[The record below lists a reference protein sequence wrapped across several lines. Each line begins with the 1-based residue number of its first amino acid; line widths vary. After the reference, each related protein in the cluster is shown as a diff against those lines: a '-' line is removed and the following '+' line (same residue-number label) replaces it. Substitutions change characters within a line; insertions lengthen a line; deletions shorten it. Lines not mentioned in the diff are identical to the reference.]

1 MCAALSGAFDG
12 TNVRLPHMDQV
23 LQQILGYLKATWHR
37 RWWAVAVAWLVC
49 IVGWTWVMML
59 PDRYEAS
66 ARVYVDTQTLLGP
79 LLSGLAI
86 QPNVEQQ
93 IRLMTRQLVS
103 RPTLEKV
110 ARMTDLDVQ
119 AKTPA
124 QTEALLTGL
133 ASRIS
138 IADAGRENLYTISY
152 QDANGNLAK
161 KVVQSLLTIFV
172 EGSLGKNRQDISSSS
187 RFIEEQLQQY
197 QQKLNDADNALKE
210 FKQKHIGMMPGQG
223 GDYYAKLAEVSGQL
237 RQAQLDQQEAMRR
250 RDQLKRQLADE
261 DPQLSAAAAV
271 VSTDSEIDGRIQ
283 VLQQQMDQLRLK
295 YTDRHPDVQL
305 TQRLI
310 DKLEAQKKAELAE
323 RKADPSASKIQ
334 NPVYQQLTIAIA
346 EADGTVASLG
356 ARVAEYQ
363 RRYGE
368 LRKASNLIPQ
378 VEQEY
383 TELTRNYATYRE
395 NYDALLKRRE
405 SATMSGEVESKT
417 DTVDFRVIDP
427 PFVPSKPAWPNRPL
441 LLSLVT
447 LGALVAGVAVAFL
460 LSQLRRTVTDRR
472 VLRELTGLPL
482 LGAVARVETDE
493 SRRRKRKGLMAYL
506 AALGS
511 LIAAYG
517 AVMVVQMVISRAG

>member
-1 MCAALSGAFDG
+1 
-12 TNVRLPHMDQV
+12 MDQM
-23 LQQILGYLKATWHR
+23 LQQMLGYAKAAWRR
-37 RWWAVAVAWLVC
+37 RWWGAAVAWLVC
-49 IVGWTWVMML
+49 IVGWTWVMMI

-66 ARVYVDTQTLLGP
+66 ARVYVDTQTLLKP
-79 LLSGLAI
+79 LLAGLTAE
-86 QPNVEQQ
+86 PNVEQQ
-93 IRLMTRQLVS
+93 IKLMTRQLVS

-110 ARMTDLDVQ
+110 ARMTDLDVK
-119 AKTPA
+119 AKTPE
-124 QTEALLTGL
+124 QTEAMLNGL
-133 ASRIS
+133 AGKIS

-152 QDANGNLAK
+152 QDANGELAK

-172 EGSLGKNRQDISSSS
+172 ETSLGKTRQDISSSQ

-197 QQKLNDADNALKE
+197 QQKLTDAENALTE
-210 FKQKHIGMMPGQG
+210 FKRKHIGMMPGQG
-223 GDYYAKLAEVSGQL
+223 GDYYAKLAETSAQL
-237 RQAQLDQQEAMRR
+237 RQAQLDQQEAANRR
-250 RDQLKRQLADE
+250 NQLKRQLADE
-261 DPQLSAAAAV
+261 EPELNAAAAAV
-271 VSTDSEIDGRIQ
+271 STHSEIDGRIQ
-283 VLQQQMDQLRLK
+283 ALEKQMDQMRLQ
-295 YTDRHPDVQL
+295 YTDLHPDIQS
-305 TQRLI
+305 TKRLI
-310 DKLEAQKKAELAE
+310 EKLEAQKKLDLAG
-323 RKADPSASKIQ
+323 RTADPSGARIQ

-346 EADGTVASLG
+346 EADATVSSLG

-368 LRKASNLIPQ
+368 LRNASNMIPQ

-383 TELTRNYATYRE
+383 TQLTRDYDVYRQ

-405 SATMSGEVESKT
+405 SVTMSGEVESKT

-427 PFVPSKPAWPNRPL
+427 PFVPSQPAWPNRPL

-447 LGALVAGVAVAFL
+447 LGGLGAGIAVAFL

-482 LGAVARVETDE
+482 LGAVARVETPE
-493 SRRRKRKGLMAYL
+493 SLRRKRKGLLTYA

-517 AVMVVQMVISRAG
+517 AVMILQLVVSRAG

>member
-1 MCAALSGAFDG
+1 MLQ
-12 TNVRLPHMDQV
+12 QV
-23 LQQILGYLKATWHR
+23 LGYAKATWQR
-37 RWWAVAVAWLVC
+37 RWSGVVVAWLVC
-49 IVGWTWVMML
+49 IIGWTWVMAI

-66 ARVYVDTQTLLGP
+66 ARVYVDTQSLLKP
-79 LLSGLAI
+79 LLSGLAVE
-86 QPNVEQQ
+86 PNVEQQ

-110 ARMTDLDVQ
+110 ARMTDLDVK
-119 AKTPA
+119 AKTPE
-124 QTEALLTGL
+124 QTEAMLEDL
-133 ASRIS
+133 ASKIS

-152 QDANGNLAK
+152 QDANGDQAK

-172 EGSLGKNRQDISSSS
+172 ETSLGKTRQDISSSQ

-197 QQKLNDADNALKE
+197 QKKLADAENALKE

-223 GDYYAKLAEVSGQL
+223 SDYYAKLAETSTLL
-237 RQAQLDQQEAMRR
+237 RQAQLDQQEAINRR
-250 RDQLKRQLADE
+250 NQLRRQLAAE
-261 DPQLSAAAAV
+261 EPELTAAAAA
-271 VSTDSEIDGRIQ
+271 TTPANSEIDGRIQ
-283 VLQQQMDQLRLK
+283 ELKKQLDQLRLK
-295 YTDRHPDVQL
+295 YTDLHPDIQA
-305 TQRLI
+305 TKRLI
-310 DKLEAQKKAELAE
+310 EQLEAQKQVDQAGRAS
-323 RKADPSASKIQ
+323 DPSGARIQ

-346 EADGTVASLG
+346 EADATVASLS

-363 RRYGE
+363 RRYSE
-368 LRKASNLIPQ
+368 LRNASNMIPQ

-383 TELTRNYATYRE
+383 TQLMRDYGVYRQ
-395 NYDALLKRRE
+395 NYDDLLKRRE

-427 PFVPSKPAWPNRPL
+427 PFVPSQPAWPNRPL

-447 LGALVAGVAVAFL
+447 LGGLAAGMALAFL

-482 LGAVARVETDE
+482 LGAVSRVENDE
-493 SRRRKRKGLMAYL
+493 TRHRKRKGLMTYL

-517 AVMVVQMVISRAG
+517 AVMILQLVVSRAG